1 MSFSAQPKGLQRY
14 SSETATQKQGKLVKQ
29 LIDDVHKQLKSINSK
44 KYTNSD
50 FLQLDNKLNE
60 LKISIRRLENIS
72 PNSQHETIEKKE
84 FLQHF
89 KKEMDKIN
97 NAINSIKPP
106 AIEQTTI
113 EKEIHREEQLKVE
126 IYEDELLEKA
136 NALKEVQSNIYEL
149 RSMFSDLAST
159 VEEQGYVLDT
169 VDNFV
174 EISATSTKS
183 ANEEL
188 SKAETYQ
195 KKQRCC
201 ALIVVPAFL
210 ALLLIVYFIFS

>member
-1 MSFSAQPKGLQRY
+1 MSFSAQPRGLQRY
-14 SSETATQKQGKLVKQ
+14 SSETATQKQGKLIKQ
-29 LIDDVHKQLKSINSK
+29 LIDEVHRQIKSIKSK

-50 FLQLDNKLNE
+50 FLQLDNRLNE
-60 LKISIRRLENIS
+60 LKISLKSLESIN
-72 PNSQHETIEKKE
+72 PNSQHENFEKKE

-97 NAINSIKPP
+97 IAINGFKPP
-106 AIEQTTI
+106 VFEKSII
-113 EKEIHREEQLKVE
+113 EKEIEREEHLKVE
-126 IYEDELLEKA
+126 IYEDELIEKA

-149 RSMFSDLAST
+149 KSMFSDLAST
-159 VEEQGYVLDT
+159 VDEQGQMLDT

-174 EISATSTKS
+174 EISAVSTKS

-188 SKAETYQ
+188 DKASTYQ

-201 ALIVVPAFL
+201 VLVAIPAFL
-210 ALLLIVYFIFS
+210 ALLLILIFLFT